1 VGMGKLTSINPRS
14 GEPVGSVT
22 TATVDS
28 VGNAVGRSR
37 KAFLEWSELSH
48 RERRPYLRAYKRTVL
63 ANADR
68 IAAVIRAE
76 TGKAL
81 ADAYISD
88 VIPALNVMGFY
99 TRSSEKLLRPRRGPA
114 WPYPMVRSWTDYRPR
129 GVAAVIAPYN
139 APFFVA
145 MLGAFPAIAAGCSVI
160 LKPSELTPLTGRLVT
175 DLALEAGLPT
185 DLVQVVQGDGT
196 IGAALVRS
204 GVDIVSFTGS
214 PATGRAVLGEA
225 AETLTPVILELG
237 GKDAM
242 VVLDDADVAEA
253 AKCAVWGATLLAGQ
267 TCISVERVYVSRRV
281 ASEFIAAAEEAID
294 QLTIGTDDSRD
305 IGPLID
311 PEQPGIIER
320 QVADAVAKGAT
331 IRRGGKRVTIDGGD
345 YYQPTLLT
353 GVDHLMDVMK
363 TETFGPVLAV
373 MDVPDED
380 TALRLA
386 DDSRYG
392 LHGSVWSGDR
402 RRAARLAARLDTGT
416 VAVNDHMINAFI
428 PGVPMGGI
436 KDSGF
441 GLQLGPEG
449 LRAFCHAKSITSPRF
464 IATTRML
471 LGWRWMPRRVG
482 PSYWKA
488 LARALFRW

>member
-1 VGMGKLTSINPRS
+1 MGRLTSINPRS
-14 GEPVGSVT
+14 GEPVATVT
-22 TATVDS
+22 TATVDG
-28 VGNAVGRSR
+28 VENAVERSR
-37 KAFLEWSELSH
+37 EAFLEWSELSP
-48 RERRPYLRAYKRTVL
+48 RARRPYLKAYKRTVL
-63 ANADR
+63 ANMDR
-68 IAAVIRAE
+68 IAAVVRSE
-76 TGKAL
+76 TGKAV
-81 ADAYISD
+81 ADAYLSD
-88 VIPALNVMGFY
+88 VIPALNVMDFY
-99 TRSSEKLLRPRRGPA
+99 TRSAEKLLRPRRGPA
-114 WPYPMVRSWTDYRPR
+114 WPYFMVRSWTEYRPR

-145 MLGAFPAIAAGCSVI
+145 MLGVFPAICAGCSVI
-160 LKPSELTPLTGRLVT
+160 LKPSPITPLTGRLIA
-175 DLALEAGLPT
+175 DLAREAGFPV
-185 DLVQVVQGDGT
+185 DLVQAVQGDGT

-214 PATGRAVLGEA
+214 PATGRAVLAEA
-225 AETLTPVILELG
+225 AETLTPTILELG

-242 VVLDDADVAEA
+242 VVLDDADVVEA

-281 ASEFIAAAEEAID
+281 ASEFISAAEEAID
-294 QLTIGTDDSRD
+294 QLSIGSDDSRD

-320 QVADAVAKGAT
+320 QVDDAVAKGAT
-331 IRRGGKRVTIDGGD
+331 VRRGGTRIKIGGGE
-345 YYQPTLLT
+345 YYQPTLLI
-353 GVDHLMDVMK
+353 GVDHSMEVMQ

-373 MDVPDED
+373 MEVPDEA

-386 DDSRYG
+386 DDSGYG
-392 LHGSVWSGDR
+392 LHGSVWSGDK
-402 RRAARLAARLDTGT
+402 RRAARLAAQADTGT
-416 VAVNDHMINAFI
+416 VAVNDHLINAFI
-428 PGVPMGGI
+428 PGVPVGGI

-449 LRAFCHAKSITSPRF
+449 LRAFCHAKSITLPRL
-464 IATTRML
+464 IATTRLL

-482 PSYWKA
+482 PRYWKA